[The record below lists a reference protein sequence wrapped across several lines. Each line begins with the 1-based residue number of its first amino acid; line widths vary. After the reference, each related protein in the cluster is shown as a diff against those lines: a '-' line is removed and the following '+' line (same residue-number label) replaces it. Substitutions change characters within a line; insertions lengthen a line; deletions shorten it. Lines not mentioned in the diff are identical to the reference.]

1 MENRIHRTEI
11 QIYVSPFLIVIFLL
25 MSISSYAQQII
36 AKQMP
41 FLEQL
46 PSNEV
51 IDLHQDQNG
60 FIWLG
65 TKNGLGRMTDTN
77 SRLSNQTLTSLIY

>member
-25 MSISSYAQQII
+25 MSISSNAQQII

-51 IDLHQDQNG
+51 IDLHQD
-60 FIWLG
+60 
-65 TKNGLGRMTDTN
+65 MTDTN

>member
-51 IDLHQDQNG
+51 ELDSDPPRDLLDV
-60 FIWLG
+60 ILR
-65 TKNGLGRMTDTN
+65 KTN
-77 SRLSNQTLTSLIY
+77 RPERLQELADA